1 MPPGGATTPG
11 RPVPV
16 PYMPRPV
23 GPVAV
28 AAPRPQFVRLDEGV
42 NGVSVNGVSVNG
54 VSGVSSTAG
63 VATSDVQKVREELE
77 APKLFRSYLFI
88 C

>member
-42 NGVSVNGVSVNG
+42 NGVSVNGVS
-54 VSGVSSTAG
+54 GVSSTAG